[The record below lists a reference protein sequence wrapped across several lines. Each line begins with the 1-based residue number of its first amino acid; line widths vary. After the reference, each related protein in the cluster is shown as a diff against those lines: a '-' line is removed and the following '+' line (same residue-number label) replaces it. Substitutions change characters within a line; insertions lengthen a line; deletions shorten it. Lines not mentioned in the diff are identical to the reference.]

1 MIKPRA
7 PLHRSEFD
15 DLADLF
21 LTDDGAAEVAH
32 RPAAACAEGGGES
45 SDARAPRIA
54 ALLVVNLPVFSGPWV
69 DQATAHLASQR
80 GPTAL
85 LRRREGQIS
94 LDLFATRDV
103 QQATTRATGA
113 APADLASIVECCRST
128 VAQWVVEVRPED
140 GGSVPAPGACDEL
153 ILISGADEAAVVAAF
168 GQIKR
173 LDAAWRSRP
182 IGLVVAGSEQEAARR
197 AAERIVQ
204 ACRNSLDLDVELRGI
219 VPRMQPIAS
228 RPVAR
233 LEERGDPL
241 TVLAGAL
248 SLPRVEPTTR
258 RTTAAQSESE
268 SPTAPVAPAAPRVAL
283 RPRPTPA
290 ASLPSV
296 AAAHPRHEQMIRP
309 TTPSGRSGEA
319 MRDADESRP
328 APAVGP
334 AAPAPARTLIDLVP
348 GLKSMDV
355 LCPRAEDVEFAFDS
369 NGRLHA
375 LVEED
380 SETALTRLHV
390 ACDWA
395 GEHYALLSR
404 LNPFLAAPGGARGPE
419 VIAHL
424 FTSRA
429 RERRHLADGS
439 WRVHILVRD
448 PADVGRIAAHVELN

>member
-1 MIKPRA
+1 MIKPSA
-7 PLHRSEFD
+7 ALHRSEFD

-21 LTDDGAAEVAH
+21 LTDDGAAAVADC
-32 RPAAACAEGGGES
+32 PAAARAESGGES
-45 SDARAPRIA
+45 PIARAPRIA

-69 DQATAHLASQR
+69 DQAAAHLASQR

-103 QQATTRATGA
+103 QQAAARATGA
-113 APADLASIVECCRST
+113 APADLASIVECCRSA
-128 VAQWVVEVRPED
+128 VAQWVVEIRPED
-140 GGSVPAPGACDEL
+140 AGSAPGPGACDEL

-173 LDAAWRSRP
+173 LDAVWRSRP

-204 ACRNSLDLDVELRGI
+204 ACRNSLELDVELRGI

-228 RPVAR
+228 RPVAH

-241 TVLAGAL
+241 TVLAGVL
-248 SLPRVEPTTR
+248 SQPRVEPADR
-258 RTTAAQSESE
+258 RAPAAQSESE

-283 RPRPTPA
+283 RPRPVPA
-290 ASLPSV
+290 APLPSV
-296 AAAHPRHEQMIRP
+296 AAAHPPHERMLRP

-319 MRDADESRP
+319 MRGADEP
-328 APAVGP
+328 LAAPAVRP
-334 AAPAPARTLIDLVP
+334 AAPARTLTDLVP
-348 GLKSMDV
+348 GLKGMD
-355 LCPRAEDVEFAFDS
+355 LFCPRAEGIEFAFDS

-380 SETALTRLHV
+380 SESALARLHV

-395 GEHYALLSR
+395 GEHYSLLSR

-448 PADVGRIAAHVELN
+448 PTDAGRIAAHLELN

>member
-1 MIKPRA
+1 MIKPSA

-32 RPAAACAEGGGES
+32 RPAAACAQGGGES
-45 SDARAPRIA
+45 SNTQAPRIA

-69 DQATAHLASQR
+69 DQAAAHLASQR

-103 QQATTRATGA
+103 QQAAARATGP
-113 APADLASIVECCRST
+113 APADLASIVECCRSA
-128 VAQWVVEVRPED
+128 VAQWVVEIRPED
-140 GGSVPAPGACDEL
+140 AGSAPGPGACDEL

-173 LDAAWRSRP
+173 LDAVWRSRP

-204 ACRNSLDLDVELRGI
+204 ACRNSLELDVELRGI

-241 TVLAGAL
+241 TVLAGVL
-248 SLPRVEPTTR
+248 SQPRVEPADR
-258 RTTAAQSESE
+258 RAPAAQNGPESH
-268 SPTAPVAPAAPRVAL
+268 TAPAAPRVAL
-283 RPRPTPA
+283 RPRPAPA
-290 ASLPSV
+290 PPLPPV
-296 AAAHPRHEQMIRP
+296 AAAHTSHEQMLRP

-319 MRDADESRP
+319 MRDADVSRP

-348 GLKSMDV
+348 GLKGMDV
-355 LCPRAEDVEFAFDS
+355 LCPRAEGVVFAFDS

-380 SETALTRLHV
+380 SESALTRLHV

-404 LNPFLAAPGGARGPE
+404 LNPFLAAPGGARGSE

-448 PADVGRIAAHVELN
+448 PADAGRIAAHVELN

>member
-1 MIKPRA
+1 MIKPSA

-21 LTDDGAAEVAH
+21 LTDDDGTAEVAH

-45 SDARAPRIA
+45 SGARSPRLA

-69 DQATAHLASQR
+69 DQAAAHLASQR

-94 LDLFATRDV
+94 LDLFAARDV
-103 QQATTRATGA
+103 QQAAARATSA
-113 APADLASIVECCRST
+113 APADLASIVECCRSA
-128 VAQWVVEVRPED
+128 VAQWVVEIRPED
-140 GGSVPAPGACDEL
+140 AGSAPGPGACDEL
-153 ILISGADEAAVVAAF
+153 ILITGADEAAVVAAF

-173 LDAAWRSRP
+173 LDAAWRARP

-204 ACRNSLDLDVELRGI
+204 ACRNSLNLDVELRGI

-248 SLPRVEPTTR
+248 SQPRVEPSAR
-258 RTTAAQSESE
+258 RAPAAQNEPESH
-268 SPTAPVAPAAPRVAL
+268 TAPVAPRVAL
-283 RPRPTPA
+283 RPRPAPA
-290 ASLPSV
+290 APLPSV
-296 AAAHPRHEQMIRP
+296 AAAHPPHEHMLRP
-309 TTPSGRSGEA
+309 TTPSGRSGQA
-319 MRDADESRP
+319 MRGEDESD
-328 APAVGP
+328 ATPAVEP
-334 AAPAPARTLIDLVP
+334 AAPAPPRTLINLVP
-348 GLKSMDV
+348 GLKRMDV
-355 LCPRAEDVEFAFDS
+355 LCPRAEGVEFAFDS

-380 SETALTRLHV
+380 SETALARLHI

-395 GEHYALLSR
+395 SEHYSLLSR

-448 PADVGRIAAHVELN
+448 PADAGRIAAHVELN